1 MIKRSTN
8 ILTALASYGNRPCAI
23 PGGQWYFVQSL
34 RRNTRILPIALLAG
48 LSLGGCLGR
57 TSTITVDAEVATL
70 EFGID
75 AFRLEVGD
83 GEIVEFCVTLNDAI
97 CGFAGGEVLG
107 CGLDV
112 PQTHVNV
119 MCGDPILAQWPD
131 TWALTSAT
139 WSAPSVP
146 TSGSVIVENASMY
159 ALPSG
164 AGILT
169 DPGHSAYVMRL
180 DRDTDF
186 GPADVDF
193 TLRFDHGNDTQA
205 VLKAVEVIVAELQSP
220 ASGKILIP
228 VGDLVVDFP
237 NLAAGNT
244 IVIGPVATPS
254 FTWSQAKRLYRE

>member
-1 MIKRSTN
+1 
-8 ILTALASYGNRPCAI
+8 
-23 PGGQWYFVQSL
+23 
-34 RRNTRILPIALLAG
+34 
-48 LSLGGCLGR
+48 
-57 TSTITVDAEVATL
+57 VATL

-75 AFRLEVGD
+75 AFRLESGD

-107 CGLDV
+107 CGLDL

-119 MCGDPILAQWPD
+119 FCGDPILAQWPD
-131 TWALTSAT
+131 TWTLISAT

-164 AGILT
+164 VGILT
-169 DPGHSAYVMRL
+169 DTGHSAYVMRL

-186 GPADVDF
+186 GPANVDF
-193 TLRFDHGNDTQA
+193 TLRFDHGNDTEV
-205 VLKAVEVIVAELQSP
+205 VLKAVEVIVSELQSP

-228 VGDLVVDFP
+228 LGNPIVDFP
-237 NLAAGNT
+237 NLPAENT
-244 IVIGPVATPS
+244 IVIGAVSTRN
-254 FTWSQAKRLYRE
+254 FTWSRTKALFRE